1 MKKGLRFFLPVLIG
15 VTLLSVPLLRDLH
28 FESALLAG
36 SIGSFWAGLQSSSK
50 KSQQD
55 LSLSLEILGFLY
67 LASVPLF
74 IFSLLSGCLTFDGI
88 AFWVLIPVPSVFLGT
103 AIGRYVRK
111 QNLPYAGIL
120 VFLTL
125 LFISVGVLLIE
136 FLLLPQV
143 YFYNHIWGLWPGPIY
158 DEAVY
163 VTGSFLFFRFI
174 TLLWILLLWVLPHWN
189 KSLKNKLV
197 SGLIFILLSISYSN
211 LHNVGIISPTGTIQQ
226 NLGGKYQT
234 RHFNIY
240 YDISSYTR
248 SEIQYWATRHEFHF
262 QQILSQ
268 LDINWPPNRKIH
280 SYLYA
285 HAWQKKEITG
295 AKFTSYVPIW
305 LSQDQ
310 LHIAKQQLDPVLKHE
325 MVHVISKQF
334 GNTFFNGSW
343 SIGLIEGLAE
353 AIARDASS
361 QSTLHQIVAA
371 ERPLPSADNMK
382 SALSITGFYGT
393 AGAISYTTA
402 GSFVQYLLHNYPFDH
417 FKQAYKTANI
427 ENTYPVSIDEL
438 VSGWHQ
444 TLKETE
450 LDSVDKQVSEFIFA
464 QRSLFQKEC
473 PHSISNELKLWD
485 EYNYLMASRDTSSAY
500 RVLTDLYQTDSH
512 NALVKAEWIRS
523 KLNMGEPDTVI
534 KSQIVSNSILNLNV
548 LYADALFMSQGFEE
562 ASLYL
567 GKFREDIS
575 SQPARNF
582 RYTLDLRMDSVQWAF
597 FLNQRYSDH
606 LVKEDTF
613 LLLNTPNKLLTL
625 NKALDLKYYDNALIY
640 LRLLSVE
647 ALSQDW
653 FDIIE
658 KAIHMTAY
666 SGEYDMANELINT
679 YNDPDL
685 RARYNERLSEQSEWL
700 SFLQDRNYIDQ

>member
-1 MKKGLRFFLPVLIG
+1 
-15 VTLLSVPLLRDLH
+15 
-28 FESALLAG
+28 
-36 SIGSFWAGLQSSSK
+36 
-50 KSQQD
+50 
-55 LSLSLEILGFLY
+55 
-67 LASVPLF
+67 
-74 IFSLLSGCLTFDGI
+74 
-88 AFWVLIPVPSVFLGT
+88 
-103 AIGRYVRK
+103 
-111 QNLPYAGIL
+111 
-120 VFLTL
+120 
-125 LFISVGVLLIE
+125 
-136 FLLLPQV
+136 
-143 YFYNHIWGLWPGPIY
+143 
-158 DEAVY
+158 
-163 VTGSFLFFRFI
+163 
-174 TLLWILLLWVLPHWN
+174 LLWILLLWVLPHWN
-189 KSLKNKLV
+189 KNLTYKLV
-197 SGLIFILLSISYSN
+197 TGLIFIFLTVSYSN
-211 LHNVGIISPTGTIQQ
+211 LHNVGIISPTGTIQEK
-226 NLGGKYQT
+226 LGGKYQT
-234 RHFNIY
+234 RHFNIN
-240 YDISSYTR
+240 YDHSSYTR

-262 QQILSQ
+262 QQVLSQ
-268 LDINWPPNRKIH
+268 LDINWPPHRKIH

-334 GNTFFNGSW
+334 GNTLFNGSW

-382 SALSITGFYGT
+382 SALSITGFYGS

-417 FKQAYKTANI
+417 FKQAYKTADI
-427 ENTYPVSIDEL
+427 ENTYPVSFDEL

-444 TLKETE
+444 TLKETK

-500 RVLTDLYQTDSH
+500 RVLNDLYQTDSH

-534 KSQIVSNSILNLNV
+534 RSQIVSDSILNLNI

-562 ASLYL
+562 ASQYL
-567 GKFREDIS
+567 GKFDEDIS
-575 SQPARNF
+575 SHSARNF
-582 RYTLDLRMDSVQWAF
+582 RYTLDLRTDSVQWAF

-606 LVKEDTF
+606 LVKENTF
-613 LLLNTPNKLLTL
+613 LKLNTPNKLLTL
-625 NKALDLKYYDNALIY
+625 NKALDLKHYDNALIY
-640 LRLLSVE
+640 LRLLSLE

-666 SGEYDMANELINT
+666 VGEYDMANELINA
-679 YNDPDL
+679 YNEPDL
-685 RARYNERLSEQSEWL
+685 RARYKERLSEQSEWL
-700 SFLQDRNYIDQ
+700 SFLQDRNYIDQQK